1 MPTGTICHLRNAR
14 PHASIA
20 STMIRTLRI
29 APLLVLAVVLAGCD
43 EPRAGA
49 VTPEASVPSEPAAS
63 EPAVPE
69 STAAEPSTPGVT
81 PTPRASQADGFAITP
96 DPEADGLFLDRTT
109 CTNPDDGYR
118 VAMPADWVT
127 NTAVGEVGA
136 CAWFAPTPF
145 GLDGSSE
152 VPDGVAIVVELVPR
166 DNYTGG
172 SDPDIDAEGLIGQT
186 QPAFRVNGADQY
198 TYVVLLGPP
207 GEGPTLLAWTSP
219 ELAGSYELNKAILDR
234 MMSTMELLGSVE

>member
-1 MPTGTICHLRNAR
+1 
-14 PHASIA
+14 
-20 STMIRTLRI
+20 MIRTPSRI
-29 APLLVLAVVLAGCD
+29 AVLLVLGFALGACQGTAVA
-43 EPRAGA
+43 
-49 VTPEASVPSEPAAS
+49 TPSASVPSEPTAPAS
-63 EPAVPE
+63 TAPE
-69 STAAEPSTPGVT
+69 STAPEPSAPSTAATPA
-81 PTPRASQADGFAITP
+81 ASSPSDGFAIIP
-96 DPEADGLFLDRTT
+96 NAEADGLFLDRNI
-109 CTNPDDGYR
+109 CTNSDDGYR
-118 VAMPADWVT
+118 VAFPADWVT

-136 CAWFAPTPF
+136 CSWFAPTAFAP
-145 GLDGSSE
+145 GNSLA

-207 GEGPTLLAWTSP
+207 GDGPTLLAWTSP

-234 MMSTMELLGSVE
+234 MMATMELLGSIE